1 METNKQN
8 LHEDEPATRYDA
20 PEIVDYGTL
29 VELTEA
35 GNLANSDVP
44 FGDPNT
50 AFPSHPS

>member
-1 METNKQN
+1 METPNKER
-8 LHEDEPATRYDA
+8 HEDEAVARYDA
-20 PEIVDYGTL
+20 PKIVDYGTL